1 MLTLDTL
8 QLDEVLTFVVSGA
21 LLVVQVINIA
31 SHLQRL
37 LLDTSE
43 VETEGNLAILM
54 PPLHEVFIIAIDSDE
69 ITAPEGHIAS
79 SQVVDLTGVALGEEV
94 AQEARA
100 KAIQHEGQR
109 KTSPG
114 DLLRGISLEGLC

>member
-8 QLDEVLTFVVSGA
+8 QLDEVSTFVVARA

-43 VETEGNLAILM
+43 VETEGDLSVLM

-94 AQEARA
+94 AKEARA
-100 KAIQHEGQR
+100 KAIQHEG
-109 KTSPG
+109 
-114 DLLRGISLEGLC
+114 